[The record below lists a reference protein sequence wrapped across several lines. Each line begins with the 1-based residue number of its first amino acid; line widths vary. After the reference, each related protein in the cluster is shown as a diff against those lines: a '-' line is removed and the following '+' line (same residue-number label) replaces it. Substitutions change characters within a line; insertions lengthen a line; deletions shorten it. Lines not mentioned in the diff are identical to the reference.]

1 MRTVHVV
8 VPDSLDDPTRPSGGN
23 TYDRRVCLGLQDLG
37 WVVHVHPL
45 PGGWPHPDASSV
57 ADLARTLAALP
68 DDALV
73 LVDGLLAS
81 GNADVVA
88 PAARRLR
95 VVALV
100 HLPLGHPLAAEAH
113 SGRNGGL
120 RRAPADE
127 EREVL
132 TAAAAVLTTSRW
144 TADWLLATYDLPVDR
159 VRIAR
164 PGADRAPRATGTTSG
179 GALLSVAAVVPAKG
193 HDTLL
198 DALLSL
204 RDRPWQ
210 LVCAGSLDLAPD
222 HVARLRQRVAEAGIA
237 DRVTFAGPLDAQ
249 ALDRAYAA
257 ADLLVVAS
265 RIETYGLVVTEALA
279 RALPVVAI
287 AAGGVEEAIGEV
299 IGRGRPGLVV
309 GPEGDGLGEALRAW
323 LDDAGT
329 RQRLVAAA
337 RERRTTLEP
346 WSATA
351 LQVSDVLS
359 EVGARTAYV
368 GLGGGP
374 RRTAADPVALDTPGL
389 P

>member
-1 MRTVHVV
+1 VHVV

-23 TYDRRVCLGLQDLG
+23 TYDRRVCAGLQDLG

-45 PGGWPHPDASSV
+45 RGGWPHPHPSSV
-57 ADLARTLAALP
+57 AELARTLAALP

-81 GNADVVA
+81 GHADVLL

-100 HLPLGHPLAAEAH
+100 HLPLGHPLATEAH
-113 SGRNGGL
+113 GGRNDGSRG
-120 RRAPADE
+120 APADQ

-132 TAAAAVLTTSRW
+132 AALGAVLTTSRW
-144 TADWLLATYDLPVDR
+144 TADWLLTTYHLPVDR
-159 VRIAR
+159 VHIAQ
-164 PGADRAPRATGTTSG
+164 PGADRAPRSTGTASG

-193 HDTLL
+193 HDALL
-198 DALLSL
+198 DALASL
-204 RDRPWQ
+204 RDRSWQ

-222 HVARLRQRVAEAGIA
+222 HVARLRHRVSEAGIA
-237 DRVTFAGPLDAQ
+237 DRVTFAGPLAAQ

-287 AAGGVEEAIGEV
+287 AAGGVEEAIGDV
-299 IGRGRPGLVV
+299 VGRGRPGILV
-309 GPEGDGLGEALRAW
+309 GPEGTGLADALRGW
-323 LDDAGT
+323 LDDAEL
-329 RQRLVAAA
+329 RKRLVAVAQ
-337 RERRTTLEP
+337 ERRTALEP

-351 LQVSDVLS
+351 LRVSDVLS
-359 EVGARTAYV
+359 EVGARTAY
-368 GLGGGP
+368 GRLGAGP
-374 RRTAADPVALDTPGL
+374 RRTAPVPLDTRGPR
-389 P
+389 